1 LPKATDKAGK
11 LLSAYGQRVQY
22 SVFECR
28 LKPQEFRELS
38 EKLRKVVKLSED
50 SVRMYPLSGH
60 TLGQVELLGGL
71 PLTQRQVRSWFR
83 AVEAEGDGA
92 CRAILRCEPRRSDG
106 RLFQVFWKELPVV
119 IRSLLAQVRKAR
131 LGTALYLALG

>member
-1 LPKATDKAGK
+1 MLYVVTYDTPCPKRRTKLAN

-28 LKPQEFRELS
+28 LKPQEFRELRDQ
-38 EKLRKVVKLSED
+38 LRKVVKLSED

-71 PLTQRQVRSWFR
+71 PLTQRQGS
-83 AVEAEGDGA
+83 
-92 CRAILRCEPRRSDG
+92 I
-106 RLFQVFWKELPVV
+106 VV
-119 IRSLLAQVRKAR
+119 
-131 LGTALYLALG
+131 